1 MKVLINGINGKMGQ
15 EVANVI
21 DNDKDILLLGGVDKE
36 NTGIYTYPVYT
47 NTSNIEEKPD
57 VIIDFSVP
65 VATLNIL
72 KYAKENHVPV
82 VIATTGFT
90 DKQLKEIEDYSKDI
104 PIFKS
109 ANMSYDINLMAK
121 IVASLAKELPDT
133 DIEIIETHHN
143 RKIDSP
149 SGTALFLA
157 DSINAAKDNKMVY
170 EFDRHNKHEKRN
182 KLEIGFSSIR
192 GGNIVGEH
200 TVQFFGEHETLEI
213 THKCYSR
220 TVFANGAVMAAKYI
234 VNKDNGMY
242 NMNDLINN
250 VKKISDTLSISIK
263 DNNGNNSSIFKTGDK
278 VNIKSSKEEK
288 NYEVLIYGDVNGDG
302 VIDKLDYLAILR
314 HYYGYKKYDGV
325 YKEAADVN
333 KDGVVDKLDYLAVL
347 RDYYGYK
354 KIVQ

>member
-47 NTSNIEEKPD
+47 NTSDIEEKPD

-72 KYAKENHVPV
+72 KYAKESHVPI

-90 DKQLKEIEDYSKDI
+90 EEQLNEIENYSKDI

-143 RKIDSP
+143 RKI
-149 SGTALFLA
+149 G
-157 DSINAAKDNKMVY
+157 
-170 EFDRHNKHEKRN
+170 
-182 KLEIGFSSIR
+182 
-192 GGNIVGEH
+192 
-200 TVQFFGEHETLEI
+200 
-213 THKCYSR
+213 
-220 TVFANGAVMAAKYI
+220 
-234 VNKDNGMY
+234 
-242 NMNDLINN
+242 
-250 VKKISDTLSISIK
+250 IS
-263 DNNGNNSSIFKTGDK
+263 F
-278 VNIKSSKEEK
+278 E
-288 NYEVLIYGDVNGDG
+288 
-302 VIDKLDYLAILR
+302 
-314 HYYGYKKYDGV
+314 
-325 YKEAADVN
+325 
-333 KDGVVDKLDYLAVL
+333 
-347 RDYYGYK
+347 
-354 KIVQ
+354 